1 MRGYTL
7 ALDFPRRHGTAELLH
22 RLEDIALE
30 HGGRIYLA
38 KDSVL
43 SRGGLRA
50 MYPDLPR
57 FEAVLARVDPEGRFT
72 SDMARRLGLKPSG
85 GAS

>member
-1 MRGYTL
+1 MLFR
-7 ALDFPRRHGTAELLH
+7 
-22 RLEDIALE
+22 
-30 HGGRIYLA
+30 
-38 KDSVL
+38 S
-43 SRGGLRA
+43 GLRA